1 MVNYSAIILLEL
13 FFSIINIKYFKM
25 RMLKNKYNL
34 LNIFYKFLLYLKK
47 IWWIKKIKYDI

>member
-1 MVNYSAIILLEL
+1 MVNLSAIILLEL
-13 FFSIINIKYFKM
+13 FFSIINIKYYKM

>member
-1 MVNYSAIILLEL
+1 
-13 FFSIINIKYFKM
+13 
-25 RMLKNKYNL
+25 MLKNKYNL